1 MTIDVMKQTCS
12 FVQKSPT
19 FPTIEQLCAL
29 GMAAQLLPTDLPPR
43 KCLEVSVVFTQE
55 EAGQEERKLLS
66 GSVQAKLKLVTKKGR
81 CRHELGANA
90 VKSLFVCDPD
100 VSDTSVLD

>member
-1 MTIDVMKQTCS
+1 MCPWNGCPA
-12 FVQKSPT
+12 SPHRSAT
-19 FPTIEQLCAL
+19 
-29 GMAAQLLPTDLPPR
+29 
-43 KCLEVSVVFTQE
+43 KEVSGSQCRVYTRRGR
-55 EAGQEERKLLS
+55 AGGEKAALWE
-66 GSVQAKLKLVTKKGR
+66 VQAKRAKLKLVTKKGR